1 MKLRFLATILRE
13 RELILRSHGRVYF
26 LRLTSGLQFCIISL
40 FCGLVLWGA
49 GMTVASIVQ
58 SGVIGIKND
67 EIREARVGYEHMF
80 REAETSLAQ
89 LEAITRA
96 ISENQMLLANNLKIA
111 GNTKK
116 RKSIRAK
123 IVKLEEKGRKLELA
137 RRKFKRSLDN
147 IGFELA
153 MAEGQRSKIIA
164 TRAALR
170 DRVADLEIKLE
181 KSRRLELSLDQEVAS
196 LSTDLSRSRL
206 KHKQEQ
212 DRRETLVGDVARLE
226 ENLTTA
232 QQYKRSAEKDL
243 KLVLDQL
250 AKAAGDPKNAGV
262 REKPLRDQTVALL
275 NRLSVL
281 HSAHE
286 NVLEQLYGR
295 AAGNIDEAEKLI
307 EMTGIK
313 VAHIIKYVKNSTS
326 NQGGPL
332 VPAPG
337 PGQLAEG
344 LSGTVMNVDSKL
356 GRWVALRKVL
366 AVMPLMSPL
375 DFYHLASPFGLRLD
389 PITKKRAMHY
399 GVDLAGWKGAPV
411 YSTAPGK
418 VVFAGR
424 KGRYGKMIEIDH
436 GFGVRTRYAHLLNIS
451 VRAGQQTIHRQKIGT
466 VGSTGRSTG
475 PHVHYEV
482 RFEGKPLNP
491 RKFIMAGR
499 DVFKG

>member
-40 FCGLVLWGA
+40 VCGAVLWGA
-49 GMTVASIVQ
+49 GITIASIVQ

-67 EIREARVGYEHMF
+67 EIREARVGYEYMF

-89 LEAITRA
+89 LEEMISA
-96 ISENQMLLANNLKIA
+96 ISKNQMLLADNLKNA
-111 GNTKK
+111 GNTKEQK
-116 RKSIRAK
+116 FIRVK
-123 IVKLEEKGRKLELA
+123 IGELEEKGREIEITRTKL
-137 RRKFKRSLDN
+137 KKSLDD
-147 IGFELA
+147 ISFEFG
-153 MAEGQRSKIIA
+153 MAEGQRSQIIA

-170 DRVADLEIKLE
+170 GRVADLKIQLE
-181 KSRRLELSLDQEVAS
+181 KSQRLEMSLNKEVAS

-206 KHKQEQ
+206 RHKQEQ

-226 ENLTTA
+226 ENLATA

-243 KLVLDQL
+243 KSVLGQL
-250 AKAAGDPKNAGV
+250 AKAAGDPTDTGV
-262 REKPLRDQTVALL
+262 KEKPLRDQTVALL

-295 AAGNIDEAEKLI
+295 AAGNIEEAEKLI

-313 VAHIIKYVKNSTS
+313 VDHIIKYVKNPTS

-366 AVMPLMSPL
+366 AVIPLMSPL

-399 GVDLAGWKGAPV
+399 GVDLAGWRGAPV
-411 YSTAPGK
+411 YGTAPGK

-436 GFGVRTRYAHLLNIS
+436 GFGVRTRYAHLLKIS

-499 DVFKG
+499 YVFKG

>member
-1 MKLRFLATILRE
+1 MKLRFFATILRE

-26 LRLTSGLQFCIISL
+26 LRLTSGLQFCIITL
-40 FCGLVLWGA
+40 LCGVVLWGT

-89 LEAITRA
+89 LEDITAA
-96 ISENQMLLANNLKIA
+96 ISKNQMLLAKNLKNA
-111 GNTKK
+111 GNTEKILA
-116 RKSIRAK
+116 RGK
-123 IVKLEEKGRKLELA
+123 IVGLEEKVRKIELA
-137 RRKFKRSLDN
+137 RTKLKKSLDN
-147 IGFELA
+147 IGFEFS
-153 MAEGQRSKIIA
+153 MAEGQRSQIIA

-170 DRVADLEIKLE
+170 DRVADLETLLE
-181 KSRRLELSLDQEVAS
+181 KSRNLELSLDQEVAS

-206 KHKQEQ
+206 KHKQER

-226 ENLTTA
+226 ENLATA

-243 KLVLDQL
+243 KLVLGQL
-250 AKAAGDPKNAGV
+250 AKAAGDPKNSGIK
-262 REKPLRDQTVALL
+262 EKPLRDQTVSLL

-295 AAGNIDEAEKLI
+295 AAGNIEEAEKLI

-313 VAHIIKYVKNSTS
+313 VANIIKYVKTSTS

-344 LSGTVMNVDSKL
+344 LSSTVMNVDSKL

-399 GVDLAGWKGAPV
+399 GVDLAGWRGAPV
-411 YSTAPGK
+411 YGTAPGK

-436 GFGVRTRYAHLLNIS
+436 GFGVRTRYAHLLKIS
-451 VRAGQQTIHRQKIGT
+451 VRAGQQTTHRQKIGT

-499 DVFKG
+499 YVFKG

>member
-1 MKLRFLATILRE
+1 MKLRFFATILRE

-26 LRLTSGLQFCIISL
+26 LRLTSGLQFCIITL
-40 FCGLVLWGA
+40 LCGVVLWGT

-89 LEAITRA
+89 LVEITSA
-96 ISENQMLLANNLKIA
+96 ISKNQMLLANSLKNA
-111 GNTKK
+111 GNIKK
-116 RKSIRAK
+116 QNSVKAK
-123 IVKLEEKGRKLELA
+123 IVELEEKGRKIELA
-137 RRKFKRSLDN
+137 RTKLKKSLDN
-147 IGFELA
+147 IGFEFS
-153 MAEGQRSKIIA
+153 MAEGQRSQIIA

-170 DRVADLEIKLE
+170 DRVADLETLLE
-181 KSRRLELSLDQEVAS
+181 KSRNLELSLDQEVAS

-206 KHKQEQ
+206 KHKQER

-226 ENLTTA
+226 ENLATA

-243 KLVLDQL
+243 KLVLGQL
-250 AKAAGDPKNAGV
+250 AKAAGDPKNSGIK
-262 REKPLRDQTVALL
+262 EKPLRDQTVSLL

-295 AAGNIDEAEKLI
+295 AAGNIEEAEKLI

-313 VAHIIKYVKNSTS
+313 VANIIKYVKTSTS

-344 LSGTVMNVDSKL
+344 LSSTVMNVDSKL

-399 GVDLAGWKGAPV
+399 GVDLAGWRGAPV
-411 YSTAPGK
+411 YGTAPGK

-436 GFGVRTRYAHLLNIS
+436 GFGVRTRYAHLLKIS
-451 VRAGQQTIHRQKIGT
+451 VRAGQQTTHRQKIGT

-499 DVFKG
+499 YVFKG

>member
-1 MKLRFLATILRE
+1 MKLRFFATILRE

-26 LRLTSGLQFCIISL
+26 LRLTSGLQFCIITL
-40 FCGLVLWGA
+40 LCGVVLWGT

-89 LEAITRA
+89 LVEITSA
-96 ISENQMLLANNLKIA
+96 ISKNQMLLANSLKNA
-111 GNTKK
+111 GNIKK
-116 RKSIRAK
+116 QNSVKAK
-123 IVKLEEKGRKLELA
+123 IVELEEKGRKIELA
-137 RRKFKRSLDN
+137 RTKLKKSLDN
-147 IGFELA
+147 IGFEFS
-153 MAEGQRSKIIA
+153 MAEGQRSQIIA

-170 DRVADLEIKLE
+170 DRVADLETLLE
-181 KSRRLELSLDQEVAS
+181 KSRHLELSLDQEVAS

-206 KHKQEQ
+206 KHKQER

-226 ENLTTA
+226 ENLATA

-243 KLVLDQL
+243 KLVLGQL
-250 AKAAGDPKNAGV
+250 AKAAGDPKNSGIK
-262 REKPLRDQTVALL
+262 EKPLRDQTVSLL

-295 AAGNIDEAEKLI
+295 AAGNIEEAEKLI

-313 VAHIIKYVKNSTS
+313 VANIIKYVKTSTS

-344 LSGTVMNVDSKL
+344 LSSTVMNVDSKL

-399 GVDLAGWKGAPV
+399 GVDLAGWRGAPV
-411 YSTAPGK
+411 YGTAPGK

-436 GFGVRTRYAHLLNIS
+436 GFGVRTRYAHLLKIS
-451 VRAGQQTIHRQKIGT
+451 VRAGQQTTHRQKIGT

-499 DVFKG
+499 YVFKG